1 MPHSQTL
8 LLLISQGTA
17 CIGSI
22 LYYKLDFSL
31 IWTQYIQ
38 FTLLLTGVYASR
50 INSAI
55 IALNLLLLSKGKSKL
70 VSKLMPYSLMLGI
83 FLPIC
88 FVGILFALSPS
99 VEHFNGSKSIN
110 FNFGEPQAIVSLSVL
125 IISFSIIM
133 LFMILSQRGYK
144 KQKLSVQSKISVLS
158 SNSSQTEI
166 DATTVSDV
174 RKKYSE
180 EMLRSVGLNVTGDNV
195 LEADEECCNWKNSRV
210 KKRNERDCQM
220 LRHTVLLIYI
230 AVSMTVG
237 IALCST
243 RILYE
248 DTAEVGIYFIIVF
261 LDTTLN
267 FGQGLMTCAVFGLET
282 KYVFSPLLKWFKKV
296 RKTYMRVRKGEQ
308 INCAETKSYSLKFMK
323 KLFQTFVRSRKR

>member
-1 MPHSQTL
+1 
-8 LLLISQGTA
+8 
-17 CIGSI
+17 
-22 LYYKLDFSL
+22 
-31 IWTQYIQ
+31 
-38 FTLLLTGVYASR
+38 
-50 INSAI
+50 
-55 IALNLLLLSKGKSKL
+55 
-70 VSKLMPYSLMLGI
+70 
-83 FLPIC
+83 
-88 FVGILFALSPS
+88 
-99 VEHFNGSKSIN
+99 
-110 FNFGEPQAIVSLSVL
+110 
-125 IISFSIIM
+125 
-133 LFMILSQRGYK
+133 MILSQRGYK

-166 DATTVSDV
+166 DTTSINDV

-180 EMLRSVGLNVTGDNV
+180 EMLRSVGLNVMGDNV
-195 LEADEECCNWKNSRV
+195 LEPDEECCNWKNSRV
-210 KKRNERDCQM
+210 KKKNERDCQM

-267 FGQGLMTCAVFGLET
+267 FGQGLMTCAVFVLET

-296 RKTYMRVRKGEQ
+296 RKTYMRVRKGE
-308 INCAETKSYSLKFMK
+308 ETACSQSESFSIRMLEKVLR
-323 KLFQTFVRSRKR
+323 TFITSPKRQCI